1 VPLAYS
7 DADQAGS
14 FESVKRRIR
23 CGEIP
28 WAIWVSNFD
37 QTATE
42 NERTQISGAAIP
54 IAETVRREG
63 HALFAAY
70 RPTSFARPKVSQ
82 RISPMSEHDQTRKF
96 ADKSAAIASETLEKG
111 KAAAEQATRAVQQ
124 SYSATV
130 DNIRDFNVK
139 MIDMAQAN
147 AEAVFEFARQLATAK
162 QPSDMVELWTAHA
175 KKQFETLTEQTKELS
190 ALGQKIAGESA
201 EPITR
206 GVNQAFKKAS

>member
-1 VPLAYS
+1 
-7 DADQAGS
+7 
-14 FESVKRRIR
+14 
-23 CGEIP
+23 
-28 WAIWVSNFD
+28 
-37 QTATE
+37 
-42 NERTQISGAAIP
+42 
-54 IAETVRREG
+54 
-63 HALFAAY
+63 
-70 RPTSFARPKVSQ
+70 
-82 RISPMSEHDQTRKF
+82 MSERNQSRKF
-96 ADKSAAIASETLEKG
+96 VDNSAAVAKETLEKG
-111 KAAAEQATRAVQQ
+111 KAAAEQTARSVEQ
-124 SYSATV
+124 SYSVTV

-147 AEAVFEFARQLATAK
+147 AEAVFEFARQLAAVK

>member
-1 VPLAYS
+1 
-7 DADQAGS
+7 
-14 FESVKRRIR
+14 
-23 CGEIP
+23 
-28 WAIWVSNFD
+28 
-37 QTATE
+37 
-42 NERTQISGAAIP
+42 
-54 IAETVRREG
+54 
-63 HALFAAY
+63 
-70 RPTSFARPKVSQ
+70 
-82 RISPMSEHDQTRKF
+82 MSEHNQTRKF
-96 ADKSAAIASETLEKG
+96 TDKSAAIASETLEKG

-124 SYSATV
+124 SYSVTV

-139 MIDMAQAN
+139 IIDMAQAN

-206 GVNQAFKKAS
+206 GINQAFKKAS

>member
-1 VPLAYS
+1 
-7 DADQAGS
+7 
-14 FESVKRRIR
+14 
-23 CGEIP
+23 
-28 WAIWVSNFD
+28 
-37 QTATE
+37 
-42 NERTQISGAAIP
+42 
-54 IAETVRREG
+54 
-63 HALFAAY
+63 
-70 RPTSFARPKVSQ
+70 
-82 RISPMSEHDQTRKF
+82 MSERDQTRKF
-96 ADKSAAIASETLEKG
+96 ADKSAAIANETLEKG
-111 KAAAEQATRAVQQ
+111 KAAAQQATRAVQQ
-124 SYSATV
+124 SYSTTV

-175 KKQFETLTEQTKELS
+175 KKQFETLAEQTKELS